1 MGRVGEI
8 LQAFPPAA
16 DLVDGVGGV
25 AYTGRVGYPGAK
37 TSAGVRQRIISE
49 FPPHRVYIEPFVGS
63 GFVLLGKR
71 PAAVSVVLDL
81 DGAVVAG
88 VVTGA
93 RGIGFSAV
101 VKTAWQLAA
110 ESLTIAG
117 AGRLVCLQRPQSLV
131 GVVGCGVEFLEAFA
145 PVGDELVYCDPPY
158 LVSRRGRRRSRL
170 YQFEMREASEHE
182 RLLRRLLDLK
192 CAVAISGYPTPL
204 YRGLL
209 RRWRHVRFTT
219 STRGGP
225 AVEFLW
231 CNFPR
236 PSVLFDASYFGGD
249 RRRRQ
254 DWRRLVRR
262 MEARFRSLGVTRRV
276 ALLDF
281 LQRRLGSGA
290 GD

>member
-1 MGRVGEI
+1 M
-8 LQAFPPAA
+8 A
-16 DLVDGVGGV
+16 
-25 AYTGRVGYPGAK
+25 YPGAK

-49 FPPHRVYIEPFVGS
+49 FPAHRVYIEPFVGS

-71 PAAVSVVLDL
+71 PADVSVVLDL
-81 DGAVVAG
+81 DSAAVAG
-88 VVTGA
+88 VVTAA
-93 RGIGFSAV
+93 RGSGFSAA
-101 VKTAWQLAA
+101 VKTLPELAA
-110 ESLTIAG
+110 ESLTGAG
-117 AGRLVCLQRPQSLV
+117 AGRLLCLQRPPSLV
-131 GVVGCGVEFLEAFA
+131 GVVSCGVEFLEVFS
-145 PVGDELVYCDPPY
+145 PLGDELVYCDPPY

-170 YQFEMREASEHE
+170 YEFEMREASEHE

-192 CAVAISGYPTPL
+192 CAVAVSGYPTKL

-236 PSVLFDASYFGGD
+236 PVVLFDASYFGGD

-254 DWRRLVRR
+254 DWRRMVRR
-262 MEARFRSLGVTRRV
+262 MEARFKGLDVTRRA
-276 ALLDF
+276 ALLDV
-281 LQRRLGSGA
+281 LQRRFGGSA
-290 GD
+290 GE